1 MRRIFL
7 LLAVVAVMVALVA
20 TSAGTALAIPA
31 NACGG
36 SFQAHTH
43 IPLLSPGHEHVFEC
57 A

>member
-7 LLAVVAVMVALVA
+7 LLAVVAVMAALVA